1 MFDVYFFY
9 FATDFVVFSLR
20 RIRKI
25 HTMGPLKEETDDL
38 IALRNGSP
46 QAFER
51 IYHRYGGKL
60 YNFIMTLSHG
70 DRYLA
75 EEIVQS
81 VFIKL
86 WEVREQINPEKSV
99 IFYLSTIGKNM
110 LMNTYQRQTIEFVYR
125 KLLSEQQVDYD
136 TTTEEEIDRKWL
148 ENFADELIRQLP
160 PSRQKIFI
168 LSRKEGYSN
177 KQIAEMLNISVST
190 VETQLSLA
198 MKFMRKEFQKNRD
211 KLFVLL
217 ICLLI

>member
-1 MFDVYFFY
+1 
-9 FATDFVVFSLR
+9 
-20 RIRKI
+20 
-25 HTMGPLKEETDDL
+25 
-38 IALRNGSP
+38 
-46 QAFER
+46 
-51 IYHRYGGKL
+51 
-60 YNFIMTLSHG
+60 
-70 DRYLA
+70 
-75 EEIVQS
+75 
-81 VFIKL
+81 
-86 WEVREQINPEKSV
+86 VREQIHPEKSV

>member
-1 MFDVYFFY
+1 
-9 FATDFVVFSLR
+9 
-20 RIRKI
+20 
-25 HTMGPLKEETDDL
+25 
-38 IALRNGSP
+38 
-46 QAFER
+46 
-51 IYHRYGGKL
+51 
-60 YNFIMTLSHG
+60 
-70 DRYLA
+70 
-75 EEIVQS
+75 
-81 VFIKL
+81 
-86 WEVREQINPEKSV
+86 
-99 IFYLSTIGKNM
+99 
-110 LMNTYQRQTIEFVYR
+110 MNTYQRQTIEFVYR

>member
-1 MFDVYFFY
+1 MFIFY
-9 FATDFVVFSLR
+9 FVTDFVVFSLR
-20 RIRKI
+20 RIRRI
-25 HTMGPLKEETDDL
+25 HTMFPLKEETDDL

-86 WEVREQINPEKSV
+86 WEVREQIHPEKSV

>member
-1 MFDVYFFY
+1 
-9 FATDFVVFSLR
+9 
-20 RIRKI
+20 
-25 HTMGPLKEETDDL
+25 
-38 IALRNGSP
+38 
-46 QAFER
+46 
-51 IYHRYGGKL
+51 
-60 YNFIMTLSHG
+60 MTLSHG

-86 WEVREQINPEKSV
+86 WEVREQIHPEKSV

>member
-1 MFDVYFFY
+1 MF
-9 FATDFVVFSLR
+9 
-20 RIRKI
+20 
-25 HTMGPLKEETDDL
+25 PLKEETDDL

-86 WEVREQINPEKSV
+86 WEVREQIHPEKSV

-136 TTTEEEIDRKWL
+136 TTAEEEIDRKWL

>member
-1 MFDVYFFY
+1 MF
-9 FATDFVVFSLR
+9 
-20 RIRKI
+20 
-25 HTMGPLKEETDDL
+25 PLKEETDDL

-86 WEVREQINPEKSV
+86 WEVREQIHPEKSV

-136 TTTEEEIDRKWL
+136 VTTEEDIDRKWL
-148 ENFADELIRQLP
+148 ENFVDELIRQLP
-160 PSRQKIFI
+160 PSRRKIFI
-168 LSRKEGYSN
+168 LSRKEGFSN
-177 KQIAEMLNISVST
+177 KQIAEILNISVST

>member
-1 MFDVYFFY
+1 
-9 FATDFVVFSLR
+9 
-20 RIRKI
+20 
-25 HTMGPLKEETDDL
+25 
-38 IALRNGSP
+38 
-46 QAFER
+46 
-51 IYHRYGGKL
+51 
-60 YNFIMTLSHG
+60 
-70 DRYLA
+70 
-75 EEIVQS
+75 
-81 VFIKL
+81 
-86 WEVREQINPEKSV
+86 
-99 IFYLSTIGKNM
+99 
-110 LMNTYQRQTIEFVYR
+110 MNTYQRQTIEFVYR

-211 KLFVLL
+211 KLFVL
-217 ICLLI
+217 

>member
-1 MFDVYFFY
+1 MF
-9 FATDFVVFSLR
+9 
-20 RIRKI
+20 
-25 HTMGPLKEETDDL
+25 PLKEETDDL
-38 IALRNGSP
+38 IALRDGSP

-75 EEIVQS
+75 EEIVQA

-86 WEVREQINPEKSV
+86 WEVREQIHPEKSV

-136 TTTEEEIDRKWL
+136 TTTEEGIDRKWL
-148 ENFADELIRQLP
+148 ENFVDELIRQLP